1 VPRRQPD
8 RACDRQG
15 RLTSSFTHALS
26 YVSVSTRHV
35 VVLEALLLW
44 STTRVLVFAT
54 ILCLSIPRAS
64 QFSRPVLLQSHIL
77 LFANALL
84 DASSRFLPTIPT
96 VLPAS
101 MSVVRPVKY
110 DDSWDIRNKAR
121 YPTSH
126 LTQSHCQQSITPQ
139 RALKGAQLL
148 PCSLSPKRRH
158 FSSTRRL
165 PRRIPPHRRVHPAL
179 SNISIPAKHHTT
191 TSRTLTGAIPLHL
204 TPLPSPAFPTARINA
219 NKAALLLS
227 YAGLFELAL

>member
-1 VPRRQPD
+1 MPAERWPLAVHETRFGRSTVHPNMNEREPNERWPVPRRQPD

-110 DDSWDIRNKAR
+110 DDS
-121 YPTSH
+121 
-126 LTQSHCQQSITPQ
+126 
-139 RALKGAQLL
+139 
-148 PCSLSPKRRH
+148 
-158 FSSTRRL
+158 
-165 PRRIPPHRRVHPAL
+165 
-179 SNISIPAKHHTT
+179 
-191 TSRTLTGAIPLHL
+191 
-204 TPLPSPAFPTARINA
+204 
-219 NKAALLLS
+219 
-227 YAGLFELAL
+227 

>member
-1 VPRRQPD
+1 MPTERWLLAVHETRFGRSTVHPNMNEREPNKRWSVPRRQPD
-8 RACDRQG
+8 RACE

-26 YVSVSTRHV
+26 SVSVSTRHV

-110 DDSWDIRNKAR
+110 DDS
-121 YPTSH
+121 
-126 LTQSHCQQSITPQ
+126 
-139 RALKGAQLL
+139 
-148 PCSLSPKRRH
+148 
-158 FSSTRRL
+158 
-165 PRRIPPHRRVHPAL
+165 
-179 SNISIPAKHHTT
+179 
-191 TSRTLTGAIPLHL
+191 
-204 TPLPSPAFPTARINA
+204 
-219 NKAALLLS
+219 
-227 YAGLFELAL
+227 